1 MPARRRLFADIAP
14 LRDSPD
20 FRRLY
25 VGQLVSF
32 LGSQLAIVAVPYQV
46 FRLTHSSFQVG
57 LVSLAQLGPL
67 LVGSLV
73 GGAVADTVDRRRL
86 LMVMQVAQALTS
98 VGLAV
103 NAATAG
109 ALWPIYGLTA

>member
-1 MPARRRLFADIAP
+1 MAARRRRMFADVSP

-32 LGSQLAIVAVPYQV
+32 VGTQLTTVAVPYQV
-46 FRLTHSSFQVG
+46 FQLTDSSLQVG

-67 LVGSLV
+67 VVGSLA
-73 GGAVADTVDRRRL
+73 GGAIADSTDRRRL
-86 LMVMQVAQALTS
+86 LLCTQVLMAITTA
-98 VGLAV
+98 GLAL
-103 NAATAG
+103 NAM
-109 ALWPIYGLTA
+109 L

>member
-1 MPARRRLFADIAP
+1 MPAPRRRLLADIAP
-14 LRDSPD
+14 LRDSAD

-32 LGSQLAIVAVPYQV
+32 LGSQLAVVAVPYQV
-46 FRLTHSSFQVG
+46 FLLTRSSFQVG

-73 GGAVADTVDRRRL
+73 GGAVADRMDRRRPTGP
-86 LMVMQVAQALTS
+86 TS
-98 VGLAV
+98 RCSPGRGSTPRARSAPAPSSPVR
-103 NAATAG
+103 
-109 ALWPIYGLTA
+109 P